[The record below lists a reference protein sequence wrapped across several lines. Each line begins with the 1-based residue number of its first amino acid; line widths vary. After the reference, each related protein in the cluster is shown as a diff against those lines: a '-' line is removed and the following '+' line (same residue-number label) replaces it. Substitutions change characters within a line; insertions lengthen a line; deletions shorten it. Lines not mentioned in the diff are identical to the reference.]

1 MKQAKFTSSDVMLV
15 LTILIGLTSAVSLI
29 RWIDAHKPAIASNVE
44 EERLYLNTATVN
56 RASLGFKGLAADWYW
71 MRSLQ
76 YVGRKFLNFE
86 GVIRLD
92 DMGQLNLKLLAPL
105 LDAAT
110 TLDPQFM
117 EPFQYTAVVLPA
129 VDKDAAIRIL
139 QKGIAANPSSW
150 MLYHNLGFIYW
161 QQKDFDAAREAYSR
175 GANISGAPPWME
187 AMKARMANE
196 GGSRE
201 TAREIY
207 TRMYEQAADDKV
219 RDMAQK
225 HLMRLASLD
234 DRDALRRLME
244 AYKARVGRCPA
255 TWRDMESVLRALRV
269 KVDASGAPLDP
280 SGTAYL
286 LVMDQ
291 CVVDLDPKSE
301 VPVK

>member
-1 MKQAKFTSSDVMLV
+1 MKQSKFNRSDGLLV
-15 LTILIGLTSAVSLI
+15 LIILIGLSSAVGLI
-29 RWIDAHKPAIASNVE
+29 RWIDVNKPAAASSIE
-44 EERLYLNTATVN
+44 EERLYLNTATVS
-56 RASLGFKGLAADWYW
+56 RASLSFKGLAADWYW

-76 YVGRKFLNFE
+76 YVGRKVLNFE
-86 GVIRLD
+86 GPIRLD

-129 VDKDAAIRIL
+129 VDNDAAIRIL
-139 QKGIAANPSSW
+139 KKGIAANPSAW

-161 QQKDFDAAREAYSR
+161 QQKDFDAAREAYAQ
-175 GANISGAPPWME
+175 GANIPAAPPWME
-187 AMKARMANE
+187 AMKARMAND

-219 RDMAQK
+219 RDMARK

-244 AYKARVGRCPA
+244 SYSAKVGRCPT
-255 TWRDMESVLRALRV
+255 TWRDMETRLRALRV

-280 SGTAYL
+280 SGAAYL
-286 LVMDQ
+286 LIKDQ
-291 CVVDLDPKSE
+291 CDVKLDSTSE
-301 VPVK
+301 VPAK